1 MKGYDKNKGSLYLQY
16 QDVDSLYGWAMSQ
29 RLPVNGFTWFEE
41 ISQFNEDFIESYK
54 EESDEGYFL

>member
-1 MKGYDKNKGSLYLQY
+1 
-16 QDVDSLYGWAMSQ
+16 MSQ

-54 EESDEGYFL
+54 EESDEGYFI